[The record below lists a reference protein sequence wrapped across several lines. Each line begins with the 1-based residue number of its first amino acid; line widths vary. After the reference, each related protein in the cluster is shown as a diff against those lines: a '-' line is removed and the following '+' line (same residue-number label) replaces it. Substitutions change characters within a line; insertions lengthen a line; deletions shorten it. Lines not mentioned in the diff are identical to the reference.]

1 MEEAGIRED
10 FLEEV
15 ISELV
20 LKDKY
25 EVGEDG
31 REGCAERATHI
42 NLTVDHEH
50 LVSTSHCSKLW

>member
-1 MEEAGIRED
+1 M
-10 FLEEV
+10 EEV

-50 LVSTSHCSKLW
+50 LVSTSRCSKLW